1 MNIHIHHHYPE
12 NNKIIKLLKSIIMTQ
27 AELAQQLT
35 DVTAQNEKARAE
47 ILQKIADLEAA
58 ITAAGNVTPE
68 VEAALTELKAS
79 VQTDDDIVADP
90 VV

>member
-1 MNIHIHHHYPE
+1 MNIYIHHHYPE

-58 ITAAGNVTPE
+58 IVAAGNVTPE
-68 VEAALTELKAS
+68 VEAALSALKTS
-79 VQTDDDIVADP
+79 VQTDDDIVPDP
-90 VV
+90 TV

>member
-1 MNIHIHHHYPE
+1 MNIYIHHHYPE

-58 ITAAGNVTPE
+58 IVAAGNVTPE
-68 VEAALTELKAS
+68 VEAALSALKTS

-90 VV
+90 TV